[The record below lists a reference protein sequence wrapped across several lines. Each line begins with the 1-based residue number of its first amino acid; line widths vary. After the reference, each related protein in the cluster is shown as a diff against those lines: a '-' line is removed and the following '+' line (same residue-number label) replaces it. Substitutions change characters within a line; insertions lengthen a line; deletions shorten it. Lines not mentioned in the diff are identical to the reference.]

1 LQLRAQAE
9 LERRKRGIGNK
20 NPLAEYRFEPLRYII
35 EKLGWHPWAGDA
47 EHPGQVEV
55 LQAYELA
62 LRQLHERYEYEQGNV
77 TVDQL
82 QYWKPGQII
91 KNRIR
96 VEAGHT
102 VGKTKLSSGIFSHF
116 FDTCDPA
123 IIYSFAPTSEQIND
137 LLWKEIRTD
146 RRAHNLPGRVMEI
159 PELKFKPNHFAKG
172 RATSDSGGK
181 GTERVQG
188 QHGKYLM
195 FVIDEAE
202 GVADFVYDAVES
214 MASGGIALMLMLAN
228 PRTRTSK
235 FYKQRVRSDTVNFR
249 ISCVY
254 HPNVLADK
262 EIVPGAVRR
271 DYVNKMVEEH
281 CEIVDEH
288 DPDGHTFTL
297 PWQPG
302 VIYQPD
308 AEFLFRVLGI
318 APANLSDKTFFPV
331 GRYESAKLRKPT
343 AATGQT
349 IYMGVDVARY
359 GNDMGTL
366 YVRFGYL
373 CWRAKQF
380 SKQDTTVYKEAIKAE
395 ALRVKRQYEITEG
408 IYLNLISGLHV
419 RIDGGGGFG
428 GGVVDQLRMDMEL
441 RETFADFQVMEVQFN
456 AVPTKPDA
464 YDNLITEMYA
474 ESAESIKGLALQSV
488 PDELEE
494 DLCERSFEWVNRKG
508 VSVRRLTDKE
518 IFRDRF
524 GRSPDDG
531 DGFCLCVAP
540 DYLFSVPIV
549 PFVQGK
555 AQGWNPR

>member
-1 LQLRAQAE
+1 
-9 LERRKRGIGNK
+9 
-20 NPLAEYRFEPLRYII
+20 
-35 EKLGWHPWAGDA
+35 
-47 EHPGQVEV
+47 
-55 LQAYELA
+55 
-62 LRQLHERYEYEQGNV
+62 
-77 TVDQL
+77 
-82 QYWKPGQII
+82 
-91 KNRIR
+91 
-96 VEAGHT
+96 
-102 VGKTKLSSGIFSHF
+102 
-116 FDTCDPA
+116 
-123 IIYSFAPTSEQIND
+123 
-137 LLWKEIRTD
+137 
-146 RRAHNLPGRVMEI
+146 MEI

-188 QHGKYLM
+188 QHGKYLL

-214 MASGGIALMLMLAN
+214 MASGGIALVLMLAN

-288 DPDGHTFTL
+288 DPDGHTFML

-331 GRYESAKLRKPT
+331 GRYESAKLRKAIDT
-343 AATGQT
+343 TGQT

-366 YVRFGYL
+366 YVRLGDL

-395 ALRVKRQYEITEG
+395 ALHLKRSHPTAK
-408 IYLNLISGLHV
+408 GLHV

-441 RETFADFQVMEVQFN
+441 RETFADFQVVEVQFN
-456 AVPTKPDA
+456 AVTTKPDA

-474 ESAESIKGLALQSV
+474 ESAESIKGLALQRV

-494 DLCERSFEWVNRKG
+494 DLCERPFEWVNRKG

-540 DYLFSVPIV
+540 DYLFSIPIV